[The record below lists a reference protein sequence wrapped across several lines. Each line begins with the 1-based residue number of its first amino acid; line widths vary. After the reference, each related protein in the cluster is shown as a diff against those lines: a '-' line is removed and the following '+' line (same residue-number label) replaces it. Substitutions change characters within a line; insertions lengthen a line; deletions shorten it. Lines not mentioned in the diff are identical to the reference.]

1 MVHLFRHN
9 NTSQMDSRFLAN
21 HTQGNFNQ
29 FIGQDSTASYN
40 LFFDEE
46 EQRILDELYKNR

>member
-1 MVHLFRHN
+1 
-9 NTSQMDSRFLAN
+9 MDSRFLAN